1 MLEFLSWYN
10 FFYLVGILLGG
21 YLTIVASKYKRIVKE
36 VQDVSNALEKAYED
50 GKLTKKEKEILNNYN
65 KLFKIDESRNNLN
78 TGRVVEPKPN
88 LDYYDNL
95 NTMEDNYDNN

>member
-1 MLEFLSWYN
+1 MRK
-10 FFYLVGILLGG
+10 
-21 YLTIVASKYKRIVKE
+21 T
-36 VQDVSNALEKAYED
+36 
-50 GKLTKKEKEILNNYN
+50 LTKKEKEILNNYN

-78 TGRVVEPKPN
+78 IGRVVEPKPN